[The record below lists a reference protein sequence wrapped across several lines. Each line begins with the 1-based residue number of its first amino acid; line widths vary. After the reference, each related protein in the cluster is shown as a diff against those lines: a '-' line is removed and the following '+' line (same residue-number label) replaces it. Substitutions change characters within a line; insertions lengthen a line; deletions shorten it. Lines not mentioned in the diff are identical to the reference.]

1 MPDYISFKIYKF
13 QSAKHEVN
21 KLTSSRDIASLG
33 NHPICNSKKLN
44 NIVDVTIGYPDGK
57 AIDFCDIMFGRRKC
71 CTINVHYRIFDLY
84 DISAKD
90 ENQFKDWM
98 YNLYYEKDKLL
109 EEFYTT
115 GKFTNKDSTS
125 EVNESVHNRR
135 QINHIKWK
143 YFLFNIFYFL
153 SLFTFVAFVAAM
165 F

>member
-1 MPDYISFKIYKF
+1 MNYFQNYKC
-13 QSAKHEVN
+13 QGTKQEVN
-21 KLTSSRDIASLG
+21 KFTSFGDIELLG

-44 NIVDVTIGYPDGK
+44 KIVDVTIGYPDGK
-57 AIDFCDIMFGRRKC
+57 AINFCDIMFGRRKC
-71 CTINVHYRIFDLY
+71 CTINVHYRIFDLH

-125 EVNESVHNRR
+125 EVDESVHNRR

-153 SLFTFVAFVAAM
+153 SLFTFVIFVVAM